1 VVPIKCRN
9 RPINPALIDD
19 LRAQMEL
26 WLRHDVIEESAS
38 PWASALVAAPKKNGK
53 TRWCV
58 DYRAL
63 NKATVKDAYPMPLIE
78 DRLAQLAHARIF
90 SSVDGSGAF
99 HVVELE
105 EDAKP
110 KTAFATPWGLY
121 QFKRMPFGL
130 TNAPA
135 TYSRLMQI
143 ALAGV
148 PTTMALSYLDDT
160 LVHSRDFPRHLAA
173 LRMVLEAHRRA
184 GLKLQPEKCQLFKKR
199 LEYLGHIVTHEGIQ
213 PMDAYLE
220 AVKKW
225 PVPATLSETRAF
237 LGKVGYYRRFIQGYA
252 RLAAPLTDAIKE
264 ENLPDPKGKA
274 IRVTKEL
281 RESHRALVRALCI
294 APILAFPRFDQDASF
309 IVDTDWSQEHRA
321 IGAVLSQEQEGL
333 ERVIA
338 YGAKKLSRSQANYP
352 ATKGEL
358 FAVIYFLN
366 HWRYYLKWK
375 RFVLRTDHR
384 ALQWIRTMEAP
395 SGMVARWLLT
405 LADYDFEVQYRKGEQ
420 HGNADA
426 LSRAP
431 HVEELGV
438 LSDDAEDGLAALTR
452 VPLARLQ
459 ALAASDPGDDD
470 EEEDDDEDEAEP
482 VEWYD
487 RGPGGCP
494 ARPRSGAG
502 SRARTWT

>member
-1 VVPIKCRN
+1 VRRELRPRLQESDSALTSAAEVEEALGLLEQYADIFSIDGSYGQTNLLKHAIHTADVVPIKCRN

-199 LEYLGHIVTHEGIQ
+199 LEYLGHIVT
-213 PMDAYLE
+213 
-220 AVKKW
+220 
-225 PVPATLSETRAF
+225 TRASS
-237 LGKVGYYRRFIQGYA
+237 RWTRIW
-252 RLAAPLTDAIKE
+252 R
-264 ENLPDPKGKA
+264 
-274 IRVTKEL
+274 
-281 RESHRALVRALCI
+281 
-294 APILAFPRFDQDASF
+294 
-309 IVDTDWSQEHRA
+309 
-321 IGAVLSQEQEGL
+321 
-333 ERVIA
+333 
-338 YGAKKLSRSQANYP
+338 LSRSGRCQRRCP
-352 ATKGEL
+352 RRG
-358 FAVIYFLN
+358 
-366 HWRYYLKWK
+366 
-375 RFVLRTDHR
+375 
-384 ALQWIRTMEAP
+384 P
-395 SGMVARWLLT
+395 SSARWAT
-405 LADYDFEVQYRKGEQ
+405 IGAS
-420 HGNADA
+420 
-426 LSRAP
+426 SRAT
-431 HVEELGV
+431 H
-438 LSDDAEDGLAALTR
+438 AWR
-452 VPLARLQ
+452 RL
-459 ALAASDPGDDD
+459 
-470 EEEDDDEDEAEP
+470 
-482 VEWYD
+482 
-487 RGPGGCP
+487 
-494 ARPRSGAG
+494 
-502 SRARTWT
+502 